1 MFKRYTAAT
10 FATDIFM
17 IAGLN
22 RIRQWTRRERD
33 SQGTTRRCATRVLAA
48 PMLAAYVALVVG
60 TSAPSAV
67 AQTAPPTSA
76 QAAPA
81 TSGQPTTAV
90 QSDAPFETQLAGIG
104 DALGK
109 AKADQADALAPE
121 SFARAKQLLDALS
134 KQGAR
139 NRNPN
144 KLRND
149 LNEARGAVN
158 EVYKAVAT
166 ARSTFTTAIQ
176 ARDDAIRAEAP
187 KFGGETWIKAATRF
201 DEAARR
207 LERNDVKNAQRRAA
221 ESEVL
226 MREVELI
233 AIKGGLLNEVRA
245 LLAKADLD
253 KVGERAPRTLQTAKR
268 LLGEAEQEITRNRYD
283 LSMPRNLVESA
294 RYEARHAIYLSEL
307 IASILKREKDDQ
319 HALEETLLGLEDPL
333 KRLGSELDISP
344 RFETGYARAIQDI
357 AEQANKREQEL
368 RRLTRELADRN
379 EQLAALNAEVQRL
392 DARLG
397 GATQERVTLQRR
409 IDVQEKL
416 RGNVAKV
423 ESMYAP
429 NEARVLRQGED
440 VIISL
445 LGINFP
451 PGRSTIDAGNMP
463 LLTKVQQSLALFPG
477 SSLVIEGH
485 TDANGSDSANLILSQ
500 DRADAIKQY
509 IVSNFAADPEKI
521 SSIGYGESRP
531 VATNETQEGRSR
543 NRRIDVV
550 IRLSPTRP

>member
-1 MFKRYTAAT
+1 
-10 FATDIFM
+10 M
-17 IAGLN
+17 IAGL
-22 RIRQWTRRERD
+22 IRFWLWQSGVPTSGGTLRR
-33 SQGTTRRCATRVLAA
+33 L
-48 PMLAAYVALVVG
+48 VALACLALLL
-60 TSAPSAV
+60 SNALCPPAF
-67 AQTAPPTSA
+67 AQNS
-76 QAAPA
+76 
-81 TSGQPTTAV
+81 TAV
-90 QSDAPFETQLAGIG
+90 QSDAPFETQLTGIG
-104 DALGK
+104 EALGK
-109 AKADQADALAPE
+109 AKAEQAEALAPE
-121 SFARAKQLLDALS
+121 RFARAQQLFEALS
-134 KQGAR
+134 KDGAR

-158 EVYKAVAT
+158 AVYQAVAT
-166 ARSTFTTAIQ
+166 ARSTLTTVIQ
-176 ARDDAIRAEAP
+176 AREDALRAEAP
-187 KFGGETWIKAATRF
+187 KFGGEAWVKAATRF

-207 LERNDVKNAQRRAA
+207 LERGDVPGAQRRAA

-226 MREVELI
+226 LREVELI
-233 AIKGGLLNEVRA
+233 AIKGGLLNDVRM
-245 LLAKADLD
+245 LLAKADQD
-253 KVGERAPRTLQTAKR
+253 KVAERAPRTLQAAKR
-268 LLGEAEQEITRNRYD
+268 LLNEAEQEITRNRYD
-283 LSMPRNLVESA
+283 LAMPRTLVESA

-307 IASILKREKDDQ
+307 IGSILKRERDDQ
-319 HALEETLLGLEDPL
+319 YALEETLLGLEEPL

-379 EQLAALNAEVQRL
+379 EQLTALNSEVQKL
-392 DARLG
+392 EARLG
-397 GATQERVTLQRR
+397 GVSQERITLQRR
-409 IDVQEKL
+409 VDAQEML

-423 ESMYAP
+423 EGMFRP
-429 NEARVLRQGED
+429 DEARVLRQGED

-451 PGRSTIDAGNMP
+451 PGRSSIDSGNTA
-463 LLTKVQQSLALFPG
+463 LLVKVQQSLALFPG

-509 IVSNFAADPEKI
+509 VVSNFAVDPEKI

-550 IRLSPTRP
+550 IRITPPRP

>member
-1 MFKRYTAAT
+1 
-10 FATDIFM
+10 M
-17 IAGLN
+17 IAGL
-22 RIRQWTRRERD
+22 IRFWQGRAPASRGTLRRL
-33 SQGTTRRCATRVLAA
+33 TATLAG
-48 PMLAAYVALVVG
+48 LALLGSSALV
-60 TSAPSAV
+60 
-67 AQTAPPTSA
+67 PPASA
-76 QAAPA
+76 QN
-81 TSGQPTTAV
+81 STAV
-90 QSDAPFETQLAGIG
+90 QSDVPFETQLAAVGE
-104 DALGK
+104 ALGK
-109 AKADQADALAPE
+109 VKAEQADAFAPE
-121 SFARAKQLLDALS
+121 SFARAKQLFDALS
-134 KQGAR
+134 KEGAR

-149 LNEARGAVN
+149 LNEARTAVN

-166 ARSTFTTAIQ
+166 ARSTLITAIQ
-176 ARDDAIRAEAP
+176 AREDALRAQAP
-187 KFGGETWIKAATRF
+187 KFGGEAWIKAATRF
-201 DEAARR
+201 NEAARR
-207 LERNDVKNAQRRAA
+207 LERGDVPGAQRRAA

-226 MREVELI
+226 LREVELI
-233 AIKGGLLNEVRA
+233 AVKGGLLNEVRA

-253 KVGERAPRTLQTAKR
+253 KVAERAPRTLQAAKR
-268 LLGEAEQEITRNRYD
+268 LLNEAEQEITRNRYD
-283 LSMPRNLVESA
+283 LSMPRTLVESA

-307 IASILKREKDDQ
+307 IAGILKREKDDQ
-319 HALEETLLGLEDPL
+319 YAMEETLLGLEDPL

-379 EQLAALNAEVQRL
+379 DQLTALNSEVQRL
-392 DARLG
+392 EARLG
-397 GATQERVTLQRR
+397 GVSQERVNLQRR
-409 IDVQEKL
+409 VDAQEML

-423 ESMYAP
+423 EGMFAP

-451 PGRSTIDAGNMP
+451 PGRSSIDAGNTA
-463 LLTKVQQSLALFPG
+463 LLSKVQQSLALFPG

-509 IVSNFAADPEKI
+509 VVSNFAVDPEKI

-550 IRLSPTRP
+550 IRISSPARP